1 MFLLTLKETTMKT
14 NNKSVFSSENTSAT
28 GVGESKNYIKDSDVA
43 AILKESSCSTPLQ
56 VYLRKKGRMKP
67 SESGTV
73 DKFETVFG
81 SEMADYFSRIMGLRT
96 RRISQPFIHSEHPY
110 LRAQIHH
117 EILDGESEYGSGILE
132 LKTTTSHWL
141 SSFNGK
147 YPVEWFYQIQ
157 YHLGLTNY
165 SYAYLFIYERDTCK
179 YYEPILIKR
188 DEKWVNDIRQKLIRW
203 WQRHIVAGKE
213 PVPINGKDAFL
224 LYPDA
229 SERIVEASAQ
239 DRVFHEELVNINKK
253 ISSLEIEKELLEAYL
268 KNSMGEGER
277 LVSGG
282 KDLITWK
289 NQTTRSVNWRELNK
303 RFPELCRKFQKFI
316 KTRRFVVK

>member
-1 MFLLTLKETTMKT
+1 MKT

-28 GVGESKNYIKDSDVA
+28 GAGECKNYIKDSDVT

-56 VYLRKKGRMKP
+56 VYLRKKGRMEP
-67 SESGTV
+67 SESATV
-73 DKFETVFG
+73 NKFETVFG
-81 SEMADYFSRIMGLRT
+81 PEMAGYFTRITELRT
-96 RRISQPFIHSEHPY
+96 RRINQSFIHSEHPF
-110 LRAQIHH
+110 LRTQIDY
-117 EILDGESEYGSGILE
+117 EILNGEIEGGNGILE
-132 LKTTTSHWL
+132 LKTSTSKWL
-141 SSFNGK
+141 SSFNGE
-147 YPVEWFYQIQ
+147 YPLEWFYQIQ

-165 SYAYLFIYERDTCK
+165 DYAYLFIYERDTCK

-188 DEKWVNDIRQKLIRW
+188 EEKWITDIRQKLIRW

-213 PVPINGKDAFL
+213 PVPINGKDVSL

-229 SERIVEASAQ
+229 SDRIVEASAQ
-239 DRVFHEELVNINKK
+239 DRVFHEELVNINQK
-253 ISSLEIEKELLEAYL
+253 ISSLEREKELLEAYL

-282 KDLITWK
+282 RDLITWK
-289 NQTTRSVNWRELNK
+289 NQTTRSINWRELNK
-303 RFPELCRKFQKFI
+303 LFPELCRKFQKSI